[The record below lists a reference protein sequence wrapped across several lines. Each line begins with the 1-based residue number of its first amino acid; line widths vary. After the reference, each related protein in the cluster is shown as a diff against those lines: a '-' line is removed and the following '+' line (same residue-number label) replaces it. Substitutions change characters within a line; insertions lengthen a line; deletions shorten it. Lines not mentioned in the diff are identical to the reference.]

1 MSQPVEYSWTVVPET
16 TPPTLVYAV
25 ARDARTLDITFSEP
39 VIASEAL
46 NKANYAITGGAGL
59 TVESVEQLT
68 ADSFR
73 LKTTKQVVGQSY
85 LVTASNIHDLNG
97 NLI

>member
-1 MSQPVEYSWTVVPET
+1 MSQPTEYSWTVSADT

-25 ARDARTLDITFSEP
+25 ARDARTVDVTFSEP
-39 VIASEAL
+39 VVVSEAL
-46 NKANYAITGGAGL
+46 NKLNYGITGGAGL

-85 LVTASNIHDLNG
+85 SVTASNIHDLSG